1 MELETELK
9 ETFLSKKKNEYGI
22 LVSTVFLI
30 SSLILSQLYWNP
42 SLGLSEY
49 LLASPVRVYD
59 NSEYWR
65 LFTSAFI
72 HADLAHFLS
81 NSLFL
86 GLMGYFVS
94 SYFGWV
100 TFPIVAILMGAVIN
114 FIIVTSSIGDVGIL
128 GASGIV
134 YWLWG
139 FWLMMY
145 FLIERKVTVTRRIMK
160 IVAISLMVLV
170 PTSYNPQT
178 SYFAHFLGLI
188 LGLAI
193 GTTHFFFNK
202 KHFRSYE
209 RYEIIATEIDESW
222 TNEDEEDNPPLYYH

>member
-1 MELETELK
+1 
-9 ETFLSKKKNEYGI
+9 
-22 LVSTVFLI
+22 
-30 SSLILSQLYWNP
+30 
-42 SLGLSEY
+42 
-49 LLASPVRVYD
+49 
-59 NSEYWR
+59 
-65 LFTSAFI
+65 
-72 HADLAHFLS
+72 
-81 NSLFL
+81 
-86 GLMGYFVS
+86 MGYFVS

-193 GTTHFFFNK
+193 GTTHFFFNMK
-202 KHFRSYE
+202 YFRSYE
-209 RYEIIATEIDESW
+209 RYEIIATELDESSL
-222 TNEDEEDNPPLYYH
+222 NEDEEDNPPLYYH